1 MANLSTTKGMIL
13 DIAKDMTKGTKMD
26 ILTAMLR
33 DIQMEENLFRGQ
45 SIILLQLTVLVPVP
59 TVQNLNLTQF
69 T

>member
-1 MANLSTTKGMIL
+1 MAKSGTAKDMIL
-13 DIAKDMTKGTKMD
+13 DIAKDMMKGTKMD